1 MPAFLP
7 FMAAAAGAAY
17 ILSRRKTVAAVAVED
32 DSRTEAEPEVSSYE
46 GIEVYDE
53 LVNIVSDSLG
63 WPYFWGRG
71 DPSTPWEDGDQ
82 GVDCSGYT
90 QMVLVRLGQLSS
102 SAPDRNAYNLANASE
117 PVAVGDQRPGD
128 WAYYAG
134 HAMIVAGPPGPDGHS
149 PVIGA
154 SGGGPDDKG
163 DNPNARIKM
172 FRNAATYGPALVTY
186 CRIKR

>member
-7 FMAAAAGAAY
+7 FVAAAAAVAY
-17 ILSRRKTVAAVAVED
+17 VYKRRKVPAVDVED
-32 DSRTEAEPEVSSYE
+32 DSTIEAEDEVTDYD
-46 GIEVYDE
+46 GITVYDE
-53 LVNIVSDSLG
+53 LAPIIRDSLG
-63 WPYFWGRG
+63 WPYYWGRG
-71 DPSTPWEDGDQ
+71 DPSTPWEDGDL

-90 QMVLVRLGQLSS
+90 QMVLVKLGKLSPT
-102 SAPDRNAYNLANASE
+102 APDRNAYNLAMQSDAV
-117 PVAVGDQRPGD
+117 PVGEQRPGD

-154 SGGGPDDKG
+154 SGGGSDDFG

-172 FRNAATYGPALVTY
+172 FRNAATYGPKLVSY
-186 CRIKR
+186 CRIKA